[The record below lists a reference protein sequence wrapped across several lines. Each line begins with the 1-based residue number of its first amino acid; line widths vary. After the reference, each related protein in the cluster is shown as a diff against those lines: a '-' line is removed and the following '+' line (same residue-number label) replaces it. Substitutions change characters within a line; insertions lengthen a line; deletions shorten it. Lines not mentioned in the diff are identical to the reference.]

1 MANTKPLCCGRKHAK
16 NCQRTIKLQR
26 LKSLQ
31 GRLERNELSRMY
43 QKAMTHVTQGCARK
57 MKEEEIPGKSSK
69 TWYLP
74 HKPVF
79 HPQKADK
86 IKAAV
91 DVAF

>member
-16 NCQRTIKLQR
+16 NCQRTII

-31 GRLERNELSRMY
+31 RRLERKELSRMC
-43 QKAMTHVTQGCARK
+43 QKVIDTVTQGCTWK
-57 MKEEEIPGKSSK
+57 MNEEIPGKSSK
-69 TWYLP
+69 TWYQP
-74 HKPVF
+74 HQPVF

-86 IKAAV
+86 VKAAV